1 MTSVQTYARV
11 AAILFLISFVGG
23 SIGEFYV
30 PTTLIASGDP
40 TATFNN
46 IAAHEWL
53 FRLGFAAYLL
63 EGLCD
68 AALSLVFYVLLKPV
82 DRNLALLAA
91 FFGLISTAH
100 FAICE
105 MFFFGGPMLLMNP
118 VFSQAFSREQLSALS
133 YLFIRIYAYGSGLF
147 MVFYGSAS
155 LIRGYLMY
163 RSGYLPRF
171 LGALLG
177 LVGVG
182 FILRTFTLVLA
193 PTYSSNLLLLPAP
206 ITILVL
212 TLWFLIKGV
221 DVQKWEARV
230 IAMRATD
237 RPSLA

>member
-1 MTSVQTYARV
+1 M
-11 AAILFLISFVGG
+11 L
-23 SIGEFYV
+23 
-30 PTTLIASGDP
+30 
-40 TATFNN
+40 
-46 IAAHEWL
+46 
-53 FRLGFAAYLL
+53 
-63 EGLCD
+63 
-68 AALSLVFYVLLKPV
+68 
-82 DRNLALLAA
+82 
-91 FFGLISTAH
+91 
-100 FAICE
+100 
-105 MFFFGGPMLLMNP
+105 FFGGPMLLQNP
-118 VFSQAFSREQLSALS
+118 VCQQAFSRDQLAALS

-230 IAMRATD
+230 VAMRAINS
-237 RPSLA
+237 PSLA